1 MFDKY
6 SNILTML
13 LIFFI
18 VAICGIIGYFA
29 YDLFNS
35 NNINSNAQSAIDE
48 LDNATQTVKK
58 NQKKNTVNTANT
70 VENKVEPLNV
80 VSPLEELNSLK
91 QNQIANETVA
101 DEGTTTEEQEEVV
114 EPEKVYMED
123 YEVMGKIEIP
133 KTGVKYPIL
142 ERVTVRSIEIAV
154 AIAYGPGLNKEGNTV
169 IYGHNYRNGL
179 FFSNNKK
186 LSNGDKIYITDKYG
200 EKVTYEIYN
209 IYQTTAND
217 ATYFTRDTE
226 GRREISLQTCTD
238 SGDGRIIIWAVEK
251 K

>member
-6 SNILTML
+6 SNILTMI
-13 LIFFI
+13 LIFFV

-48 LDNATQTVKK
+48 FESATQTVKK
-58 NQKKNTVNTANT
+58 DKEKKNTVAEENTAVENTATNNVSMLSPVEPMEPIQNTATEEPT
-70 VENKVEPLNV
+70 VENP
-80 VSPLEELNSLK
+80 EEK
-91 QNQIANETVA
+91 
-101 DEGTTTEEQEEVV
+101 V
-114 EPEKVYMED
+114 EPEKVYMEG
-123 YEVMGKIEIP
+123 YEVMGTIEIP

-154 AIAYGPGLNKEGNTV
+154 AIAYPQNAELNKEGNVV

-179 FFSNNKK
+179 FFSDNKK

-209 IYQTTAND
+209 IYQTD
-217 ATYFTRDTE
+217 ASDASYFVRDTE

-238 SGDGRIIIWAVEK
+238 SGDGRIIIWAAEK
-251 K
+251 

>member
-6 SNILTML
+6 SNILTMI
-13 LIFFI
+13 LIFFV

-48 LDNATQTVKK
+48 FESATQTVKNNK
-58 NQKKNTVNTANT
+58 EKNTV
-70 VENKVEPLNV
+70 VENKIEENTTSGTSMLTPLDPVEPI
-80 VSPLEELNSLK
+80 
-91 QNQIANETVA
+91 QNEV
-101 DEGTTTEEQEEVV
+101 TEEPVVEKPEEKV
-114 EPEKVYMED
+114 EPEKVFMEN
-123 YEVMGKIEIP
+123 YEVMGTIEIP

-154 AIAYGPGLNKEGNTV
+154 AIAYPQNAELNKEGNVV

-179 FFSNNKK
+179 FFSDNKK

-209 IYQTTAND
+209 IYQTDAND
-217 ATYFTRDTE
+217 ASYFVRDTE

-238 SGDGRIIIWAVEK
+238 SGDGRIIIWAAEK
-251 K
+251 

>member
-6 SNILTML
+6 SNILTMI
-13 LIFFI
+13 LIFFV

-48 LDNATQTVKK
+48 LDKATQTVKK
-58 NQKKNTVNTANT
+58 NNKTNTTNI
-70 VENKVEPLNV
+70 VENKIDTLNV
-80 VSPLEELNSLK
+80 VSPLGELNNLT
-91 QNQIANETVA
+91 QNQLVETPVV
-101 DEGTTTEEQEEVV
+101 EEPTNPGEEVPKRP

-133 KTGVKYPIL
+133 KTGVEYPVL
-142 ERVTVRSIEIAV
+142 ERVTVRSIEMAV
-154 AIAYGPGLNKEGNTV
+154 AIAYGPGLNEVGNTV

-200 EKVTYEIYN
+200 DKVTYEIYN

-251 K
+251 

>member
-6 SNILTML
+6 SNILTMI
-13 LIFFI
+13 LIFFV

-48 LDNATQTVKK
+48 FESATQTVKK
-58 NQKKNTVNTANT
+58 NKEKNTVVENTT
-70 VENKVEPLNV
+70 VENTTNNMSMLTPLDPVEPIQNEV
-80 VSPLEELNSLK
+80 TEIPEEK
-91 QNQIANETVA
+91 
-101 DEGTTTEEQEEVV
+101 V
-114 EPEKVYMED
+114 EPEKVYMEN
-123 YEVMGKIEIP
+123 YEVMGTIEIP

-142 ERVTVRSIEIAV
+142 DRVTVRSIEIAV
-154 AIAYGPGLNKEGNTV
+154 AIAYPQNAELNKEGNVV

-179 FFSNNKK
+179 FFSDNKK

-200 EKVTYEIYN
+200 EKITYEIYN
-209 IYQTTAND
+209 IYQTDAND
-217 ATYFTRDTE
+217 ASYFVRDTE

-238 SGDGRIIIWAVEK
+238 SGDGRIIIWAAEK
-251 K
+251 

>member
-6 SNILTML
+6 SNILTMI
-13 LIFFI
+13 LIFFV

-48 LDNATQTVKK
+48 LDKATQTVKK
-58 NQKKNTVNTANT
+58 NKNNIANT
-70 VENKVEPLNV
+70 TNTTNTVEPLNV
-80 VSPLEELNSLK
+80 VSPLGELQNLTKNQVAEEPVV
-91 QNQIANETVA
+91 EEPVT
-101 DEGTTTEEQEEVV
+101 EPGTEPERP

-133 KTGVKYPIL
+133 KTGVEYPVL
-142 ERVTVRSIEIAV
+142 ERVTVRSIEMAV
-154 AIAYGPGLNKEGNTV
+154 AIAYGPGLNEVGNTV
-169 IYGHNYRNGL
+169 IYGHNYGNGL

-186 LSNGDKIYITDKYG
+186 LSNGD
-200 EKVTYEIYN
+200 KVTYEIYN

-238 SGDGRIIIWAVEK
+238 RGDGRIIIWAVEK
-251 K
+251 

>member
-13 LIFFI
+13 LIFFV

-48 LDNATQTVKK
+48 FESATQTVKK
-58 NQKKNTVNTANT
+58 QNVTNKTNTTNVVNEKKNEVDPSILSKPLDLNTVTTNT
-70 VENKVEPLNV
+70 VEQQPVE
-80 VSPLEELNSLK
+80 
-91 QNQIANETVA
+91 
-101 DEGTTTEEQEEVV
+101 EEVV
-114 EPEKVYMED
+114 EPQEPEKVYMED
-123 YEVMGKIEIP
+123 YEVMGTIEIP
-133 KTGVKYPIL
+133 KTGIEYPVL
-142 ERVTVRSIEIAV
+142 ERVTVRSIEMAV
-154 AIAYGPGLNKEGNTV
+154 AIAYGPGLNNVGNTV

-179 FFSNNKK
+179 FFSDNKK

-209 IYQTTAND
+209 IYQTTASD

-238 SGDGRIIIWAVEK
+238 SGDGRIVIWAVEK
-251 K
+251 Q

>member
-6 SNILTML
+6 SNILTMI
-13 LIFFI
+13 LIFFV

-29 YDLFNS
+29 YDIFNS
-35 NNINSNAQSAIDE
+35 NNINSNALSAIDE
-48 LDNATQTVKK
+48 FESATQTINK
-58 NQKKNTVNTANT
+58 NKEKNTVAKNTT
-70 VENKVEPLNV
+70 VENTVVENTTNTNTMTMLT
-80 VSPLEELNSLK
+80 PLEPVN
-91 QNQIANETVA
+91 NEIVGDTVV
-101 DEGTTTEEQEEVV
+101 DETEENK
-114 EPEKVYMED
+114 EPEKVYMEG
-123 YEVMGKIEIP
+123 YEVKGTIEIP
-133 KTGVKYPIL
+133 KIGIKYPVL

-154 AIAYGPGLNKEGNTV
+154 AIAYPQNAELNREGNVV

-209 IYQTTAND
+209 IYQTDAND
-217 ATYFTRDTE
+217 ASYFVRDTE

-238 SGDGRIIIWAVEK
+238 SGDGRIIIWAAEK

>member
-6 SNILTML
+6 SNILTMI
-13 LIFFI
+13 LIFFV
-18 VAICGIIGYFA
+18 VAICGIIGYFV

-35 NNINSNAQSAIDE
+35 NNINSNAQSVIDE

-58 NQKKNTVNTANT
+58 NQHKNVVNTTNTVDPAN
-70 VENKVEPLNV
+70 L
-80 VSPLEELNSLK
+80 VSPLEELNNLTNK
-91 QNQIANETVA
+91 VA
-101 DEGTTTEEQEEVV
+101 EENVVEPTEEVV
-114 EPEKVYMED
+114 EPEKVYMEE

-133 KTGVKYPIL
+133 KTGVEYPVL

-154 AIAYGPGLNKEGNTV
+154 AIAYGPGLNEVGNTV

-186 LSNGDKIYITDKYG
+186 LTNGDKIYITDKYG
-200 EKVTYEIYN
+200 ETVTYEIYN

-238 SGDGRIIIWAVEK
+238 NGNGRIIIWAVEK

>member
-1 MFDKY
+1 MFNKY
-6 SNILTML
+6 SNILTMI
-13 LIFFI
+13 LIFFV
-18 VAICGIIGYFA
+18 VAIFGIIGYFA

-48 LDNATQTVKK
+48 FESARQTVNK
-58 NQKKNTVNTANT
+58 NNTNNANT
-70 VENKVEPLNV
+70 ENVANMQATNPM
-80 VSPLEELNSLK
+80 EELNTLTQGNNSVG
-91 QNQIANETVA
+91 NEVL
-101 DEGTTTEEQEEVV
+101 GEENI

-123 YEVMGKIEIP
+123 YEVMGTIKIP
-133 KTGVKYPIL
+133 KTGIEYPVL

-154 AIAYGPGLNKEGNTV
+154 AIAYGPGLNEVGNTV

-179 FFSNNKK
+179 FFSDNKK

-209 IYQTTAND
+209 IYQTSAND

-238 SGDGRIIIWAVEK
+238 DGNGRIIIWAHEI
-251 K
+251 

>member
-6 SNILTML
+6 SNILTMI
-13 LIFFI
+13 LIFFV

-48 LDNATQTVKK
+48 FESATQTVKK
-58 NQKKNTVNTANT
+58 NKEKNTV
-70 VENKVEPLNV
+70 VENKVEENTTNGTSMLAPLDPV
-80 VSPLEELNSLK
+80 EPL
-91 QNQIANETVA
+91 QNEV
-101 DEGTTTEEQEEVV
+101 TEEPVVDEPEEKV
-114 EPEKVYMED
+114 EPEKVYMEN
-123 YEVMGKIEIP
+123 YEVMGTIEIP

-142 ERVTVRSIEIAV
+142 DRVTVRSIEIAV
-154 AIAYGPGLNKEGNTV
+154 AIAYPQNAELNKEGNVV

-179 FFSNNKK
+179 FFSDNKK

-209 IYQTTAND
+209 IYQTDAND
-217 ATYFTRDTE
+217 ASYFVRDTE

-238 SGDGRIIIWAVEK
+238 SGNGRIIIWAAEK
-251 K
+251 

>member
-6 SNILTML
+6 SNILTMI
-13 LIFFI
+13 LIFFV

-48 LDNATQTVKK
+48 LDKATQTVKK
-58 NQKKNTVNTANT
+58 NNKTNNTNI
-70 VENKVEPLNV
+70 VENKIDTLNV
-80 VSPLEELNSLK
+80 VSPLGELNNLT
-91 QNQIANETVA
+91 QNQVVETPVV
-101 DEGTTTEEQEEVV
+101 EEPATPGEEEPERP

-133 KTGVKYPIL
+133 KTGVEYPVL
-142 ERVTVRSIEIAV
+142 ERVTVRSIEMAV
-154 AIAYGPGLNKEGNTV
+154 AIAYGPGLNEVGNTV

-200 EKVTYEIYN
+200 DKVTYEIYN

-238 SGDGRIIIWAVEK
+238 SGDGRIRIWAVEK
-251 K
+251 

>member
-6 SNILTML
+6 SNILTMI
-13 LIFFI
+13 LIFFV

-48 LDNATQTVKK
+48 FESATQTVKK
-58 NQKKNTVNTANT
+58 NKEKNTVAKNTT
-70 VENKVEPLNV
+70 VENTTVENTTNTISML
-80 VSPLEELNSLK
+80 SPIQPMNEIQSEVTETPVETPEEK
-91 QNQIANETVA
+91 
-101 DEGTTTEEQEEVV
+101 V
-114 EPEKVYMED
+114 EPEKVYMEN
-123 YEVMGKIEIP
+123 YEVMGTIEIP
-133 KTGVKYPIL
+133 KIGIKYPVL

-154 AIAYGPGLNKEGNTV
+154 AIAYPQNAELNEEGNVV

-179 FFSNNKK
+179 FFSDNKK

-209 IYQTTAND
+209 IYQTDAND
-217 ATYFTRDTE
+217 ASYFVRDTE

-238 SGDGRIIIWAVEK
+238 SGDGRIIIWAAEK

>member
-13 LIFFI
+13 LIFFV

-35 NNINSNAQSAIDE
+35 NNINSNAQSTIDE
-48 LDNATQTVKK
+48 FKSATQTVKNK
-58 NQKKNTVNTANT
+58 QNVTNATK
-70 VENKVEPLNV
+70 VENKVEENTTGNLAGQEI
-80 VSPLEELNSLK
+80 LEQISSET
-91 QNQIANETVA
+91 QNMTNPEEPV
-101 DEGTTTEEQEEVV
+101 EEQPVDGSNPEE
-114 EPEKVYMED
+114 PDPVYMED
-123 YEVMGKIEIP
+123 YEVMGTIEIP
-133 KTGVKYPIL
+133 KTGIEYPVL

-154 AIAYGPGLNKEGNTV
+154 AIAYGPGLNQVGNTV

-179 FFSNNKK
+179 FFSDNKK

-238 SGDGRIIIWAVEK
+238 TGDGRIVIWAVEK
-251 K
+251 

>member
-6 SNILTML
+6 SNILTMI
-13 LIFFI
+13 LIFFV

-48 LDNATQTVKK
+48 LDKATQTVKK
-58 NQKKNTVNTANT
+58 NKNNIANT
-70 VENKVEPLNV
+70 TNTTNTVEPLNV
-80 VSPLEELNSLK
+80 VSPLGELQNLTKNQVAAEPVVEEPVT
-91 QNQIANETVA
+91 EP
-101 DEGTTTEEQEEVV
+101 GTEPERP

-133 KTGVKYPIL
+133 KTGVEYPVL
-142 ERVTVRSIEIAV
+142 ERVTVRSIEMAV
-154 AIAYGPGLNKEGNTV
+154 AIAYGPGLNEVGNTV

-179 FFSNNKK
+179 FFSDNKK

-200 EKVTYEIYN
+200 DKVTYEIYN

-238 SGDGRIIIWAVEK
+238 RGDGRIIIWAVEK
-251 K
+251 